1 MSVCISLIWISVG
14 YECPTVNDDDG
25 AVDSEVE
32 AEAEAEA
39 DDDDGDD
46 GQLDKVEAHRPHKS
60 DQNQ

>member
-1 MSVCISLIWISVG
+1 M
-14 YECPTVNDDDG
+14 NDDDG

-39 DDDDGDD
+39 DDGDD

>member
-1 MSVCISLIWISVG
+1 M
-14 YECPTVNDDDG
+14 NDDDG

-39 DDDDGDD
+39 ESDDDDDDDGE
-46 GQLDKVEAHRPHKS
+46 LDKVEAHRPHKS

>member
-1 MSVCISLIWISVG
+1 M
-14 YECPTVNDDDG
+14 NDDDG

-39 DDDDGDD
+39 DDDDD